1 MHPGPQWWLLC
12 PVLAVGGLAV
22 KAIIACPQILQPAAA
37 APVRYKFKR
46 LVGCRDH
53 RVVVWKRT

>member
-1 MHPGPQWWLLC
+1 
-12 PVLAVGGLAV
+12 VLAVGGLEV
-22 KAIIACPQILQPAAA
+22 KAIIACPQILQPAAT